1 MRRRDRRL
9 VCVYTDAQKRRRQ
22 PNNAHEYSV
31 ACRPCRSLLASS
43 STVVVELHSGNKEA
57 SASRQVGSNQTRC
70 VYAYVIIPHTHT
82 HTHTHIHNA
91 GNCVTTPKLFFI
103 KVISVLLFLFF
114 FFFFFNLNVR
124 VCAKEITSRCV
135 VCQKGEEIVT

>member
-82 HTHTHIHNA
+82 HSHSHTQRRELRNNTKTLFHQSDL
-91 GNCVTTPKLFFI
+91 CV
-103 KVISVLLFLFF
+103 VVSFF
-114 FFFFFNLNVR
+114 FLFFFNLNVR
-124 VCAKEITSRCV
+124 VCAKETTSRCV